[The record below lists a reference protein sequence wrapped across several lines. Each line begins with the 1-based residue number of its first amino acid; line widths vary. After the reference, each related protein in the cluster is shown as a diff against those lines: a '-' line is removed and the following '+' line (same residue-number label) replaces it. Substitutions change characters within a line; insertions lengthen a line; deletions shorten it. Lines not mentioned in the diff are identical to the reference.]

1 MLTIPGP
8 LAAALL
14 AAATA
19 PAALAQTSRVAGCAP
34 QPFVSRSYAVPM
46 AAPAGVVLRPGERL
60 VSGAPNGVVQTAYS
74 RPAYVQSRPP
84 QSGVVRT
91 GYMQQPTFAQQPAFP
106 QPAQRQ
112 PTQRQAP
119 AGVGGSDQQR
129 AQAEANQMAR
139 TGNRGHV
146 GGTIGRFE
154 GVGWAMSG
162 TPSTCTPGRGMT
174 LTADAIARGPGGVYR
189 VRAWR

>member
-1 MLTIPGP
+1 MTFRPASLL
-8 LAAALL
+8 LAAAL
-14 AAATA
+14 AAAVA
-19 PAALAQTSRVAGCAP
+19 PAAVGQTYQTLRP
-34 QPFVSRSYAVPM
+34 AVPVPN
-46 AAPAGVVLRPGERL
+46 AGQLPAGVVLRPGERL
-60 VSGAPNGVVQTAYS
+60 VSTPTTVPSGRVVRTSGTRYPTQFGG
-74 RPAYVQSRPP
+74 
-84 QSGVVRT
+84 SGVVRAGGT
-91 GYMQQPTFAQQPAFP
+91 AHA
-106 QPAQRQ
+106 PAQTAR
-112 PTQRQAP
+112 PATVAP
-119 AGVGGSDQQR
+119 AVGGSDQAR

-162 TPSTCTPGRGMT
+162 TPTTCTPPRGMR